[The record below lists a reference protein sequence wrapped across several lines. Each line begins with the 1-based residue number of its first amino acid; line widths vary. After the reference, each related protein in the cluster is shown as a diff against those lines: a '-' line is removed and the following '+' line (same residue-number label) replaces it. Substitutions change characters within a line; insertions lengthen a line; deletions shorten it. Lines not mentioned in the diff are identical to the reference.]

1 MLIIVGGK
9 KVMSEELVSFKN
21 AVTAMENIKS
31 KKIDIKATIEN
42 TKKADFLGLEESY
55 CQAINFEDLMP
66 AYFSELVDPEDL
78 SPKDYYEN
86 VFEYLEKDNGIYI
99 ALCYLTDGFGDE
111 DNLKFKDNSSL
122 EDNYFIIADKDFE
135 ELIAEYHQ
143 LNLDFLDENNDEYS
157 YFMIDNAF
165 NPISIKTLSKYELL
179 CDIASDYGIS
189 IKKEDE
195 DFKIRFGHRQFTAA
209 VPCMGPPKFYEFNDL
224 GDPAGEE
231 SLDNPLN
238 QLMILLMEKVIVFED

>member
-1 MLIIVGGK
+1 
-9 KVMSEELVSFKN
+9 MSEELVSFKN

-42 TKKADFLGLEESY
+42 TKKADFLGDEEAY
-55 CQAINFEDLMP
+55 CQAMNSDDFMP
-66 AYFSELVDPEDL
+66 AYFSELVDSEDL
-78 SPKDYYEN
+78 SSKDFYDN
-86 VFEYLEKDNGIYI
+86 VFDYLEKDNGIYI

-111 DNLKFKDNSSL
+111 DNLKFNDNSSL
-122 EDNYFIIADKDFE
+122 EDDYFILIDRWFE
-135 ELIAEYHQ
+135 ELIAEYNE
-143 LNLDFLDENNDEYS
+143 LDLDFHNENNDEYS

-165 NPISIKTLSKYELL
+165 NTISVKTLSKYGLS

-195 DFKIRFGHRQFTAA
+195 EFKIRFGHRQFTG
-209 VPCMGPPKFYEFNDL
+209 VGPCCMGPPEFYEFNDL
-224 GDPAGEE
+224 RDPAGEE

-238 QLMILLMEKVIVFED
+238 QLMILLMEKVIIFEE